1 MTEQEAISYSLHFLG
16 GIMSRFFKTVTMLSL
31 FVAMTVGTAC
41 AETVKIGVL
50 AKDGPAKAL
59 AMWQATGDY
68 LSSKIPGK
76 TFEIIPLEFK
86 KIYPAVEAKEVD
98 FFLTGPSMYVTT
110 KEKYGASAL
119 VTMINSREGKA
130 TETMGGVILTTSSND
145 AVNSL
150 ADLKGKKFMAVEPTS
165 MGGWQMAWKALADAG
180 IDPKKDFAAL
190 EFGGKHDN
198 VVLAVLNEK
207 VDAGTVRTDT
217 LERMAAAGA
226 IVMDDFK
233 IINKQTHGDFP
244 FVCSTALYPEWP
256 LAKTASTPDALA
268 AQVATAL
275 KELKVDEPAAKNAKI
290 VGWKSAL
297 DYGVVAEMMKKLGVE
312 ASAN

>member
-1 MTEQEAISYSLHFLG
+1 MSKFL
-16 GIMSRFFKTVTMLSL
+16 KTVTMLGL
-31 FVAMTVGTAC
+31 FAVMTMGTAC

-59 AMWQATGDY
+59 SMWQATGEY
-68 LSSKIPGK
+68 LNGKIPGK
-76 TFEIIPLEFK
+76 TFEIVPLEFK
-86 KIYPAVEAKEVD
+86 KVYPAIEAKEVD
-98 FFLTGPSMYVTT
+98 FFLAGPSMYVTA
-110 KEKYGASAL
+110 KDKYGASAL
-119 VTMINSREGKA
+119 VTMVNSREGKA

-145 AVNSL
+145 SINSL
-150 ADLKGKKFMAVEPTS
+150 ADLKGKKFMAVEATS

-233 IINKQTHGDFP
+233 IINKQTYADFP
-244 FVCSTALYPEWP
+244 FACSTALYPEWP
-256 LAKTASTPDALA
+256 LAKTANTADALA
-268 AQVATAL
+268 TQVATAL
-275 KELKVDEPAAKNAKI
+275 KELKGDDPAAKNAKI

-297 DYGVVAEMMKKLGVE
+297 DYAVVGEMMKKLGVE